1 MSELP
6 DTRAGSLAQR
16 FVSAMAQVRGL
27 SAHTVTA
34 YRADL
39 GDFLR
44 WGERSGV
51 NILAPT
57 HRQLRAYLGELGAAG
72 YARTTIARRLASVR
86 AYYRYLAEEGEI
98 PSDPS
103 AMLANPKLPRR
114 LPKAMATADV
124 ERLIEAPDPDT
135 VEGMR
140 DGALLEL
147 MYASGIR
154 VAEVCSLTPTDINLR
169 ANTAV
174 VMGKGSKQRM
184 VPLHPLACAKIDR
197 WLRDGRPSFAHP
209 ASPPSLFISSRGNA
223 LTPDAVRRIVS
234 RYAAAAGVEGHIT
247 PHSVRHTFATDLLN
261 EGVDLRTVQELLGHA
276 NLSTTQIYT
285 HVSAARLREVHRQT
299 HPRG

>member
-1 MSELP
+1 MIDLP
-6 DTRAGSLAQR
+6 DTRVGALAQR
-16 FVSAMAQVRGL
+16 FISALGGVRGL

-44 WGERSGV
+44 WGERAEV
-51 NILAPT
+51 DLLAPS
-57 HRQLRAYLGELGAAG
+57 HRQLRAYLGELDTAG
-72 YARTTIARRLASVR
+72 YARTTVARRLASVR
-86 AYYRYLAEEGEI
+86 AFYRYLAEEGAI
-98 PSDPS
+98 SSDPS

-114 LPKAMATADV
+114 LPKAIATADI
-124 ERLIEAPDPDT
+124 ERLIESPDPQT
-135 VEGMR
+135 PEGVR

-147 MYASGIR
+147 MYASGVR
-154 VAEVCSLTPTDINLR
+154 VAEVCSLKPNDINLR
-169 ANTAV
+169 ANVARV
-174 VMGKGSKQRM
+174 VGKGSKERI
-184 VPLHPLACAKIDR
+184 VPLHPLACAKLER
-197 WLRDGRPSFAHP
+197 WLREGRPRFARDE
-209 ASPPSLFISSRGNA
+209 STDTLFLSSRGNA
-223 LTPDAVRRIVS
+223 LSPDAVRRIVA
-234 RYAAAAGVEGHIT
+234 RYAREAGVEGRVT